1 MFDHV
6 SEVCLEWKNNRRYFW
21 FAGCSTYYRSDTK
34 AFIFSLNYTSEGSL
48 FKKKISGQSAATA
61 IYSSPSTGPTFGQA
75 PFDFQIGDSDN
86 MKTGFS
92 HHVVSYEGGGGN
104 AESNL
109 DTVLA
114 GASIFEPSDV
124 EVLYK
129 GHGGTLLHWLLSKE
143 REHFL

>member
-6 SEVCLEWKNNRRYFW
+6 CLKWRNNKHYFW
-21 FAGCSTYYRSDTK
+21 FAGCSTYYRSDNK

-48 FKKKISGQSAATA
+48 FKKKISDQYAATA

-86 MKTGFS
+86 MKTGSS
-92 HHVVSYEGGGGN
+92 HHVISYEGGGSN
-104 AESNL
+104 AGTNL
-109 DTVLA
+109 GTVLA
-114 GASIFEPSDV
+114 GASTFEPSDV

-129 GHGGTLLHWLLSKE
+129 VHGGTFLHWLLRIE
-143 REHFL
+143 R